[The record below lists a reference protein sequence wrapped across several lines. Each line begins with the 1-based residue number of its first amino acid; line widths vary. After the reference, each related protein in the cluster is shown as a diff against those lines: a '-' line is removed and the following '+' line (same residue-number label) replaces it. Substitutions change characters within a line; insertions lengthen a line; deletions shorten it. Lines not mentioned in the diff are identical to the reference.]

1 MCPGSARDL
10 LTEHEH
16 EAGSMEDPLRIV
28 SLRRKTIPKVAVLAA
43 GLTAAVV
50 AVTMTTA
57 PAQASPGYAS
67 TCSSCHTAGGSVA
80 ATPSSATLAPGAA
93 YTVALAFTGGS
104 SPVGY
109 WVSGNGASV
118 TASDAG
124 PVSMTAPAA
133 AGSYTYTVWMR
144 SGVVASTTYTITVA
158 PVATT
163 PPVTATT
170 PPVTGAG
177 AYHANNG
184 HHIGQ
189 HIGQQNGHH
198 DGHQG
203 WFERF
208 LSWFS

>member
-1 MCPGSARDL
+1 MRL
-10 LTEHEH
+10 K
-16 EAGSMEDPLRIV
+16 
-28 SLRRKTIPKVAVLAA
+28 SLKRKNIPKLVVLAA
-43 GLTAAVV
+43 GLAAAVV
-50 AVTMTTA
+50 AATMGTA

-67 TCSSCHTAGGSVA
+67 ACTECHSAGGSVS
-80 ATPSSATLAPGAA
+80 ATPSSPTLAPGAP

-118 TASDAG
+118 TASNAG

-133 AGSYTYTVWMR
+133 ADSYTYTVWMR
-144 SGVVASTTYTITVA
+144 AGVVASTTYTITVA

-170 PPVTGAG
+170 PPVTVVTPPVTGAG
-177 AYHANNG
+177 AYHATNG

>member
-1 MCPGSARDL
+1 
-10 LTEHEH
+10 
-16 EAGSMEDPLRIV
+16 MEDPLRIV
-28 SLRRKTIPKVAVLAA
+28 SLKRKTIPKVAVLAA

-50 AVTMTTA
+50 AVTMTSA

-133 AGSYTYTVWMR
+133 AGSYTYTV
-144 SGVVASTTYTITVA
+144 TVA

-163 PPVTATT
+163 PPVTTTTPPVTTTTPPVTTTTPPVTTTTPPVTTTT

-208 LSWFS
+208 LRWFS

>member
-1 MCPGSARDL
+1 M
-10 LTEHEH
+10 TEHEH

-28 SLRRKTIPKVAVLAA
+28 SLKRKTIPKVAVLAA

-50 AVTMTTA
+50 AVTMTSA

-80 ATPSSATLAPGAA
+80 ATPSSVTLAPGAA

-163 PPVTATT
+163 PPVT
-170 PPVTGAG
+170 GAG
-177 AYHANNG
+177 AYPANNG